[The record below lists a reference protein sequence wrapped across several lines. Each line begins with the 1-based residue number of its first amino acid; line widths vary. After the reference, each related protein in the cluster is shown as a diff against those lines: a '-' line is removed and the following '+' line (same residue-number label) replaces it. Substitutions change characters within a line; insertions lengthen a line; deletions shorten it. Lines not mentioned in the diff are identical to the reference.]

1 MNVLVVGLLCSSIGL
16 AVSKV
21 LTTLRFFRE
30 FILGLFIWICVF
42 FEDLRVASFSAC
54 FISKLLVF
62 WACFLQISCVADSF
76 VYFQILWQFCC
87 LIHCTAKCIF
97 RVRFCVNMLI
107 LGLFLGFVYP
117 WRFCFKFTFR
127 LWDPCCLNDR
137 WLRICLA
144 WCNSNKRSLCHSNS
158 MDGSLSLGARARG
171 YALRLLCQW
180 FSVRLSS
187 CHLYFFSLLFSG
199 LGGCYL

>member
-62 WACFLQISCVADSF
+62 WACFLQISCVADSLCLF
-76 VYFQILWQFCC
+76 SNFMAILLFDSLYCKMHFSGAVLC
-87 LIHCTAKCIF
+87 KYAHF
-97 RVRFCVNMLI
+97 
-107 LGLFLGFVYP
+107 GLVF
-117 WRFCFKFTFR
+117 
-127 LWDPCCLNDR
+127 
-137 WLRICLA
+137 RICLPVA
-144 WCNSNKRSLCHSNS
+144 
-158 MDGSLSLGARARG
+158 
-171 YALRLLCQW
+171 
-180 FSVRLSS
+180 F
-187 CHLYFFSLLFSG
+187 LF
-199 LGGCYL
+199 